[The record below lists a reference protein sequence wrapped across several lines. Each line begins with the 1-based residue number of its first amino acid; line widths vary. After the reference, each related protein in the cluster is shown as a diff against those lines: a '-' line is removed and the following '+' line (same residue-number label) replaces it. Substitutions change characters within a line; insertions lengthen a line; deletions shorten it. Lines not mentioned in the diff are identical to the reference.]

1 MLVTKFRV
9 RNNSWCRHA
18 SSTAQ
23 YTQRVRADTFLLR
36 NPSPPEGEGLLQ
48 KLRERELHFMS
59 LPLFCLSRDTA
70 TIVFRMSE
78 CLYSSTAREKVTHSE
93 KLEHGEVG
101 ERKYR
106 RLQHHSMPFPR
117 ASKWRRLVPKE
128 ASPSRERWNATVSHS
143 VSQDSN
149 FCHQE
154 R

>member
-18 SSTAQ
+18 SSTA
-23 YTQRVRADTFLLR
+23 YTQRVLADTFLLR
-36 NPSPPEGEGLLQ
+36 NPSPCEGQDLLQ
-48 KLRERELHFMS
+48 KLRERELHFS
-59 LPLFCLSRDTA
+59 PFHCFAFCLSRDTA

-93 KLEHGEVG
+93 KLEHREVG

-117 ASKWRRLVPKE
+117 ASKWRSLVPKE

-143 VSQDSN
+143 VS
-149 FCHQE
+149 
-154 R
+154 